1 MSMEINIVPDPRHP
15 NGGFAVLRFMAASP
29 QPEVEL
35 AIRDIRKDIW
45 LSRGGWQNE
54 STSLGLYE
62 VGNAGNGWS
71 QIGLGPDVVDRVPED
86 SYLEFH
92 LGSESGLAIW
102 PDSIHCSPSAAGL
115 GTIAT
120 GDHAPEPELTDDRRG
135 YGFPAPPPP
144 PEPEAIDVSEE
155 KPVDVEPGPDE
166 PPARRK
172 FSPVLWILVLLFL
185 AAVAVGG
192 YFLVKSKDETGERQ
206 QPVQSMDCSDAG
218 FTGRLNE
225 PSEAQF
231 SAFVECDK
239 DVSEAMAYRV
249 LDRLV
254 ATGFGP
260 ALFMYG
266 QMYDA
271 AATAD
276 LPYSFSPNPAI
287 AAEYYARALAAG
299 HAEADEAL
307 RRTCAGLSLD
317 DELHAMAHETH
328 CP

>member
-1 MSMEINIVPDPRHP
+1 MVDLPFSGSRLPPRSP
-15 NGGFAVLRFMAASP
+15 KSNSRSVISERTTGFLAAVGRTKARHL
-29 QPEVEL
+29 VCTKL
-35 AIRDIRKDIW
+35 ATREADGPR
-45 LSRGGWQNE
+45 SE
-54 STSLGLYE
+54 
-62 VGNAGNGWS
+62 
-71 QIGLGPDVVDRVPED
+71 LGPDVVDRVPED

-92 LGSESGLAIW
+92 LGSESGWAIW
-102 PDSIHCSPSAAGL
+102 PDSIHCSPSAAGS
-115 GTIAT
+115 GTIET
-120 GDHAPEPELTDDRRG
+120 GDHPPEPALVGDRRNFG
-135 YGFPAPPPP
+135 HPAPPPP
-144 PEPEAIDVSEE
+144 PEPEATAFPEE
-155 KPVDVEPGPDE
+155 EPVDVEPGPDE
-166 PPARRK
+166 PAARRK
-172 FSPVLWILVLLFL
+172 SSPVLWILVLLL
-185 AAVAVGG
+185 LVAVALGV
-192 YFLVKSKDETGERQ
+192 YFLVKSEDEAGEPE
-206 QPVQSMDCSDAG
+206 QPVPSTDCSDAG

-225 PSEAQF
+225 TSEAQF
-231 SAFVECDK
+231 STFVECGGE
-239 DVSEAMAYRV
+239 VSEAMAYRV

-276 LPYSFSPNPAI
+276 LPYKFNPNPAI

-307 RRTCAGLSLD
+307 RRTCSGLSLD

>member
-1 MSMEINIVPDPRHP
+1 MEINIVPDPRHP

-35 AIRDIRKDIW
+35 AIRDLRKDIW

-62 VGNAGNGWS
+62 VGDAGNGWS
-71 QIGLGPDVVDRVPED
+71 QVGLGPDVVDQVPED

-92 LGSESGLAIW
+92 LGSENGWAIW
-102 PDSIHCSPSAAGL
+102 PDSIHCSPSAAGS
-115 GTIAT
+115 GTIAA
-120 GDHAPEPELTDDRRG
+120 GNHEQEPDLIGDRRL
-135 YGFPAPPPP
+135 FQPAPPPP
-144 PEPEAIDVSEE
+144 PEPEAIDVPEE
-155 KPVDVEPGPDE
+155 KPVDVEPVPDE
-166 PPARRK
+166 PAARRK

-185 AAVAVGG
+185 AAVAVGV
-192 YFLVKSKDETGERQ
+192 YFLVQGKDETGEPE
-206 QPVQSMDCSDAG
+206 QPVQSTDCSDAG
-218 FTGRLNE
+218 FTGRLNDT
-225 PSEAQF
+225 SEAQF
-231 SAFVECDK
+231 SAFTECGGE
-239 DVSEAMAYRV
+239 VSEAMAYRV

-287 AAEYYARALAAG
+287 AAEYYARALASG
-299 HAEADEAL
+299 YAEADEAL
-307 RRTCAGLSLD
+307 RRTCSGLSLD
-317 DELHAMAHETH
+317 DELHAMARETH